1 MAEMR
6 TAAGEQEAGINNAG
20 AKLPVLRPYI
30 TPSCAEQRLSL
41 EALISEF
48 GQLLIRYHMLPG
60 LQDFG
65 YSAFYTPAIRRPTRD
80 QIRHRLS
87 TICYRKTFTGFPA
100 IDFRKLGLGV
110 L

>member
-1 MAEMR
+1 
-6 TAAGEQEAGINNAG
+6 
-20 AKLPVLRPYI
+20 
-30 TPSCAEQRLSL
+30 
-41 EALISEF
+41 
-48 GQLLIRYHMLPG
+48 MLPG